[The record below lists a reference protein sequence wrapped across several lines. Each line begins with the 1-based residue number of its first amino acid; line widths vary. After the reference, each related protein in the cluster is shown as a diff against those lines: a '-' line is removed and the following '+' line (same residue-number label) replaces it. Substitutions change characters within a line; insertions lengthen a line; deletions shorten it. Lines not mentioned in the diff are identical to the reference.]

1 MCLYFANG
9 KRAIQTDLWGI
20 KPSPLLN
27 QTCLATL
34 IRLLQ
39 FSKNCCKKQR
49 GVLLFETK
57 SVHVARFTGQGKRQF
72 GSKWLNSHCV
82 WRDSSVILCDVW
94 TWVVKRTILEKENG
108 SKRPSLNPS
117 VTNLRLR
124 PWCYLSTVTRSS
136 SQGSVDGFRRQRLQ
150 RFATFHSFLF
160 SVSFALGAKASWSKI
175 TNGKENYRVLP
186 RRNLEAIGAVGANLR
201 PFSFDGSVG
210 PLRWSAQ
217 SW

>member
-20 KPSPLLN
+20 KPSPLMN

-49 GVLLFETK
+49 GVLLFP
-57 SVHVARFTGQGKRQF
+57 GQGKRQF

-117 VTNLRLR
+117 VTNLSLR

-160 SVSFALGAKASWSKI
+160 CYSLSVQ
-175 TNGKENYRVLP
+175 
-186 RRNLEAIGAVGANLR
+186 RRLEAR
-201 PFSFDGSVG
+201 
-210 PLRWSAQ
+210 
-217 SW
+217 

>member
-1 MCLYFANG
+1 M
-9 KRAIQTDLWGI
+9 
-20 KPSPLLN
+20 N

-49 GVLLFETK
+49 GVLLFP
-57 SVHVARFTGQGKRQF
+57 GQGKRQF

-108 SKRPSLNPS
+108 NKRLSPNPS
-117 VTNLRLR
+117 VTNLSLR

-136 SQGSVDGFRRQRLQ
+136 SQGSVDDFRQERLQ
-150 RFATFHSFLF
+150 
-160 SVSFALGAKASWSKI
+160 SWRPLICLTRSRWKLACSRLRDGD
-175 TNGKENYRVLP
+175 GKLYRCV
-186 RRNLEAIGAVGANLR
+186 
-201 PFSFDGSVG
+201 
-210 PLRWSAQ
+210 Q
-217 SW
+217 